1 MQIESTNRNRNTKIS
16 TQILA
21 SHLCMCFQNP
31 ATNWSKFCVCV
42 TQFWNWLATQFWF
55 WGHTL
60 SLLTYSMSENTFWV
74 WGRIL
79 KVRTHCDF
87 EDEFW
92 GQGFQMWKSAP
103 TLWGRGADAWWDH
116 SGIGAKRSLFGICH
130 PARHLIFFSSY
141 LPSCCFRPWLGPC
154 WHANGHSWPCPPKV
168 SLDGDVQSSTL
179 LYYISQVIWVSMIDI
194 EIQISLSERSS
205 GWAIN

>member
-31 ATNWSKFCVCV
+31 ATNWSKFFVCV

-74 WGRIL
+74 WGWIL

-87 EDEFW
+87 EDKFW
-92 GQGFQMWKSAP
+92 GQGFQMWKSARAP

-130 PARHLIFFSSY
+130 PARHLIFFF
-141 LPSCCFRPWLGPC
+141 LFFLFAVLLLQALVRALLTCKWTQLALSCESF
-154 WHANGHSWPCPPKV
+154 
-168 SLDGDVQSSTL
+168 
-179 LYYISQVIWVSMIDI
+179 IWWRC
-194 EIQISLSERSS
+194 SER
-205 GWAIN
+205 W